1 MKRYYVGGQEITEV
15 EAKEIE
21 NENREVLRSGTIEEL
36 LNIKRIIVKEDWKW
50 RSWSFRQ
57 RL

>member
-36 LNIKRIIVKEDWKW
+36 LNIKRIIVKED
-50 RSWSFRQ
+50 
-57 RL
+57 